1 MNNESQNTN
10 RTLLR
15 LEEKLIELGYE
26 LVTNGS
32 IDNVKTYI
40 KNANEKVCHFI
51 QVLDGKI
58 MGVMSELSNEMQQDL
73 EELKNVKDKR

>member
-1 MNNESQNTN
+1 MTK
-10 RTLLR
+10 

-26 LVTNGS
+26 YVTNGS

-40 KNANEKVCHFI
+40 KNVNKKVCHFI

-58 MGVMSELSNEMQQDL
+58 MGVMSELPNEMQKDL
-73 EELKNVKDKR
+73 EEIKNYE